1 MGGGLKSEGV
11 STTEQA
17 TSTSPSAAEPLSTP
31 DTTGESGSFW
41 SGAKGRRILD
51 GISFFARFFM
61 AYTWLTAGWAKL
73 NDHMNMTQAIMA
85 YEIFTPQW
93 SDLLAR
99 LIGPLEIAGGLF
111 LLLGIFLR
119 QSSKVATGVLVLF
132 IIGIAQA
139 WARGLAIDCGCFS
152 IEPNLDAVAMDYF
165 VTILRD
171 LFYIALTV
179 WTIYRPFKRFALY
192 P

>member
-1 MGGGLKSEGV
+1 MSRDVSILSEAPR
-11 STTEQA
+11 TD
-17 TSTSPSAAEPLSTP
+17 SPVGPRRLN
-31 DTTGESGSFW
+31 
-41 SGAKGRRILD
+41 RILILD
-51 GISFFARFFM
+51 AISFIARFWM
-61 AYTWLTAGWAKL
+61 AYTWIRAGVSKL
-73 NDHMNMTQAIMA
+73 DAHMAVTQNIMA

-99 LIGPLEIAGGLF
+99 LIGPLEIAGGLL

-139 WARGLAIDCGCFS
+139 WARGLAIDCGCFT
-152 IEPNLDAVAMDYF
+152 IEPNYDAVAMDYF
-165 VTILRD
+165 ITILRD
-171 LFYIALTV
+171 IFYLVLTV